1 MAKTIQQSV
10 RVHTTPER
18 LYNIY
23 MDSKK
28 HAAAIQATAS
38 INRRAG
44 GRFSAYGGMLRG
56 RILAL
61 VPGRMIVQ
69 SWRGADW
76 RKGELE
82 SILILTFG
90 PAPGGARLDLV
101 HANIPERRVASIR
114 RGWHTYYW
122 RPWRIYLRGA
132 RRQPAAPPRAR
143 SSPR

>member
-10 RVHTTPER
+10 TFRTTPER
-18 LYNIY
+18 LYDVY

-28 HAAAIQATAS
+28 HAAAIDATAS
-38 INRRAG
+38 MGRRAG

-82 SILILTFG
+82 SILILTFSRARG
-90 PAPGGARLDLV
+90 DARLDLV
-101 HANIPERRVASIR
+101 HANIPDRRVAGVR
-114 RGWHTYYW
+114 RGWSTYYW
-122 RPWRIYLRGA
+122 RPWRIYLRRA